1 MKKEIFYYPMDLN
14 QENASDLFLG
24 SISRKNSKYLVQAI
38 IFPKESGFP
47 EDSKPIYFDASQVSL
62 NKYTIAYMLGQL
74 RDVHEGKQITST
86 KSILYNYKNEEWIS
100 DKSVLISFLHLAQAA
115 DLIGVV
121 NASDLSIKL
130 SPIIEPTFGKE
141 TANYKDGWYKAYR
154 EKMNQKIIEQESV
167 EIQIVR

>member
-14 QENASDLFLG
+14 EENASDLFLG
-24 SISRKNSKYLVQAI
+24 GVATTKSKHVVMTIL
-38 IFPKESGFP
+38 FPKESGFP
-47 EDSKPIYFDASQVSL
+47 EDSKPICFDASQVSL

-74 RDVHEGKQITST
+74 RDVHEGKRIIST
-86 KSILYNYKNEEWIS
+86 KSIIYNYKNEVWIS
-100 DKSVLISFLHLAQAA
+100 DKSVLISFLHLALAV

-121 NASDLSIKL
+121 NASDMSIEL
-130 SPIIEPTFGKE
+130 SPIIEPTFDKE